1 MSIQQEGSV
10 SPKAEP
16 KKNKPA
22 KPRKKGPPI
31 DGGSRE
37 ARRLAAAILEVLAG
51 ARLPSEAASALGV
64 GVPRYYLLEA
74 RALKG
79 LVLACEPRPLGK
91 VRTPE
96 SELASVRKELAGRER
111 ENARLAALVRAA
123 QRTVGLSAP
132 PPSKP
137 AAKGKKRKKK
147 RTPTVRALRA
157 VERLKDGLEEPTE
170 AAANPTSALEAPV
183 AVSS

>member
-1 MSIQQEGSV
+1 MSIQQEESA
-10 SPKAEP
+10 PP
-16 KKNKPA
+16 KPA
-22 KPRKKGPPI
+22 IKKGKGPKKGPPI
-31 DGGSRE
+31 DGGSRG

-64 GVPRYYLLEA
+64 GVPRYYFLEA

-79 LVLACEPRPLGK
+79 LVSACEPRPLGK

-96 SELASVRKELAGRER
+96 SVLASVRKELAGLQR
-111 ENARLAALVRAA
+111 ENARLSALVRAA

-132 PPSKP
+132 PPPKP

-147 RTPTVRALRA
+147 RKPTVRALRA
-157 VERLKDGLEEPTE
+157 VERLKDGLEESTE
-170 AAANPTSALEAPV
+170 AGPNPTPAPEAPV

>member
-1 MSIQQEGSV
+1 MNDPQETIT
-10 SPKAEP
+10 PP
-16 KKNKPA
+16 KPA
-22 KPRKKGPPI
+22 NKKRTPQKKGPPVE
-31 DGGSRE
+31 GGSRG
-37 ARRLAAAILEVLAG
+37 ARKLAAAILEVLAG
-51 ARLPSEAASALGV
+51 ARLPSDAALALGI

-79 LVLACEPRPLGK
+79 LVCACEPRPIGK

-96 SELASVRKELAGRER
+96 SELAAVRKDLETLQR
-111 ENARLAALVRAA
+111 ENARLSALVRAA

-137 AAKGKKRKKK
+137 AAKGKKAKKK
-147 RTPTVRALRA
+147 RKPTVRALRA
-157 VERLKDGLEEPTE
+157 VDRLKEGLEESSESASSTAP
-170 AAANPTSALEAPV
+170 AADESV